1 MALNKGLLTS
11 NSDEWTTPRW
21 LFDKLDA
28 IFHFDLDAAATA
40 QNALCTHFFDKES
53 NGLLQSW
60 GGYRAIFCNPPYS
73 QIKLWAQHIATQSV
87 HAGIIVALIPAR
99 PDTAW
104 WCDHIATADIIRFVR
119 GRLRFGDAKSSAPF
133 PSAVA
138 VWLGLEKA
146 LRRPRGGVS

>member
-1 MALNKGLLTS
+1 MTLNRGLLTS

-60 GGYRAIFCNPPYS
+60 GRYRSIFCNPPYS
-73 QIKLWAQHIATQSV
+73 QIKLWAEYIAAQSV
-87 HAGIIVALIPAR
+87 STSIIVALIPAR
-99 PDTAW
+99 TDTAW
-104 WCDHIATADIIRFVR
+104 WNDFIVTADIIRFIR
-119 GRLRFGDAKSSAPF
+119 GRLRFGDAKSGAPF

-138 VWLGLEKA
+138 VWLGLEEA
-146 LRRPRGGVS
+146 LRRPKCPL